1 MRLGLTTGSLSRHA
15 GGLFESVRAL
25 AKALTEREVNVRVYG
40 LWDKH
45 WELDKKNW
53 LPLEAEA
60 FSYIGPRAAAWSP
73 QMDAALD
80 QAESDLIHLHGLWQY
95 PSVATRRQWK
105 TRRTPYLISP
115 RGMLDAWA
123 LANSRWKKVAAAWL
137 FEKAVL
143 RDAACLHALCDS
155 EAAAM
160 RNYGLK
166 NRIEIIPNGVNLP
179 GLGNAGSRRAD
190 KPSGGRRQ
198 LLFLGRIHPKKGL
211 VRALRAW
218 AGIQNPKSKIHHSKQ
233 WQFVI
238 AGWDQGGHEAELR
251 ALCADLGLRTAVA
264 TTKDTNQHENIEP
277 RITRMGTDDTKAQGG
292 AWASQAGAS
301 FSNPSTSE
309 LARDSENTSPTRSA
323 NGPAEAM
330 RAETREMGSAGEN
343 RLADSKEFL
352 DAQLQ
357 AGLQVD
363 NQKGHTIRTANDP
376 SASGEY
382 SSSVSIREIRG
393 QNASSPATSYS
404 LPATAPKALALDA
417 ADVVFVGPAYGADK
431 EALLQSVHAFILP
444 SLSEGLPMSVLEAW
458 AAGLPVV
465 MTPECNLPEGFA
477 CRAALEIRNDEDSF
491 RQGLQTLLEM
501 TDGELV
507 AMGLCGRRL
516 VEEKFTWSNVA
527 AQLHRLYADVME
539 R

>member
-1 MRLGLTTGSLSRHA
+1 MKLALTTGSLSRDA

-25 AKALTEREVNVRVYG
+25 GKALSEREVDVRIYG

-53 LPLEAEA
+53 LPLEVEA

-80 QAESDLIHLHGLWQY
+80 QAQSDLIHLHGLWQY
-95 PSVATRRQWK
+95 PSVATRRQW
-105 TRRTPYLISP
+105 TARRTPYLISP

-123 LANSRWKKVAAAWL
+123 LANSGWKKIAAAWL
-137 FEKAVL
+137 FENAVL

-155 EAAAM
+155 EVAAM

-179 GLGNAGSRRAD
+179 ELDNAESR
-190 KPSGGRRQ
+190 KPNKPNEGKRQ

-211 VRALRAW
+211 IRALRAW
-218 AGIQNPKSKIHHSKQ
+218 AGIQKSKSKNHHSKQ

-238 AGWDQGGHEAELR
+238 AGWDQGGHEAELKR
-251 ALCADLGLRTAVA
+251 LCVELGLKVFSFQGSVSSGIDASDGMIRADLKPNLYKLQTPS
-264 TTKDTNQHENIEP
+264 QE
-277 RITRMGTDDTKAQGG
+277 AQ
-292 AWASQAGAS
+292 
-301 FSNPSTSE
+301 N
-309 LARDSENTSPTRSA
+309 
-323 NGPAEAM
+323 
-330 RAETREMGSAGEN
+330 
-343 RLADSKEFL
+343 
-352 DAQLQ
+352 
-357 AGLQVD
+357 
-363 NQKGHTIRTANDP
+363 
-376 SASGEY
+376 
-382 SSSVSIREIRG
+382 
-393 QNASSPATSYS
+393 
-404 LPATAPKALALDA
+404 

-431 EALLQSVHAFILP
+431 EALLQSAHAFILP

-507 AMGLCGRRL
+507 EMGLCGRRL
-516 VEEKFTWSNVA
+516 VEEKFTWSRVA
-527 AQLHRLYADVME
+527 AQMHRLYKDVME